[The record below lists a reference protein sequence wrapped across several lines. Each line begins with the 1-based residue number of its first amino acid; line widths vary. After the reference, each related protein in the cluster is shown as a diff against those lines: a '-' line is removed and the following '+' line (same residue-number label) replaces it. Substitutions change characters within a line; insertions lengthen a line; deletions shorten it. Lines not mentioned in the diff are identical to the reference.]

1 MIKRVVM
8 LESDSARIIKSH
20 GADILL
26 LEHSSTTDTNHSI
39 DLTSIKLS
47 EYIDAIER
55 LRSWGPILSRNL
67 ARGDQYELILR
78 DLAFQVIEWLRTIRQ
93 RNCEFAIFETA
104 ATHHLENVCFE
115 VACDM
120 AKIVKVFLAHS
131 PFTYRLIPIIQ
142 HGDYKN
148 RRRIKS
154 KLNNWQLPINEINVS
169 STHWNQRVKI
179 NQKRENSFL
188 HALGLITFK
197 SGIKFLAKLRLGI
210 MPKEIR
216 RQELNIDDSQFSF
229 LVLLSLVCRQYLA
242 LRYLRSIENEVGS
255 AKLEHAEI
263 GMSESIY
270 IASHFQPESS
280 SFPIGGKFGNQVDL
294 ICEIRRAFP
303 NLKIFYKEH
312 PHIDRYSVRGAISA
326 VATARSRR
334 YYRNL
339 QSLGVIFLS
348 SRISATEFNAL
359 TKNSLVVTISGRVAI
374 ERSLD
379 GLRTIVVGQP
389 WYKGMPGTISL
400 EDFLSVSPNVP
411 KIPFDSSGVQAWIME
426 THDGKTVSPGPWSI
440 FQNVFSEEGFTD
452 TDYYVD
458 MVNLI
463 NQLKSASLEY

>member
-8 LESDSARIIKSH
+8 LESDSARMIKAH

-26 LEHSSTTDTNHSI
+26 LKHGSSSDMNDIT
-39 DLTSIKLS
+39 DLTSI
-47 EYIDAIER
+47 EHMDYIDAIER

-78 DLAFQVIEWLRTIRQ
+78 DLAFQVIGWLGTIRQ

-120 AKIVKVFLAHS
+120 AKIGKVFLAHS
-131 PFTYRLIPIIQ
+131 PFTYRLLPIIQ
-142 HGDYKN
+142 HGDYRN

-154 KLNNWQLPINEINVS
+154 NLNNWQLQIKEINVS

-197 SGIKFLAKLRLGI
+197 SGVKNLARLRSVI
-210 MPKEIR
+210 MLKENKS
-216 RQELNIDDSQFSF
+216 QEQNINDSRFSF
-229 LVLLSLVCRQYLA
+229 LVSLSLVCRQYLA
-242 LRYLRSIENEVGS
+242 LRYLRSIENEIGS
-255 AKLEHAEI
+255 TKLEKAEI
-263 GMSESIY
+263 GVSESIY

-294 ICEIRRAFP
+294 IFEIRRAFP

-312 PHIDRYSVRGAISA
+312 PHINRYSVRGALSA

-334 YYRNL
+334 YYKNL

-348 SRISATEFNAL
+348 SRISATDYNEL

-374 ERSLD
+374 ERSLN
-379 GLRTIVVGQP
+379 GLRTIVVGEP
-389 WYKGMPGTISL
+389 WYKGMPGTINF

-411 KIPFDSSGVQAWIME
+411 ATQFESSGVQTWIME
-426 THDGKTVSPGPWSI
+426 THNGRTISPGPWSI
-440 FQNVFSEEGFTD
+440 FQNVFSDEGFKD

-458 MVNLI
+458 MANLI
-463 NQLKSASLEY
+463 DQLKSASLEY